1 MRRFAVAFCFLSLM
15 ASTTARA
22 DSEPTAGAQAE
33 LEVEKVEEEAQT
45 EAAPTAEPEAQPD
58 PAQEAPTEPEAQP
71 EPAQEAPA
79 APEAPA
85 EAAAVD
91 AKVATLNL
99 GGQVVFALAMQAEA
113 LSGLDAAMD
122 HVKVIDQARVAGAFS
137 VAGGAW
143 IDMQAVTAQGGSSKA
158 VWVEAYSKFSPLKDV
173 DPTDA
178 SAVKAKKKELLAA
191 IEVAEGLVD
200 AHAGGRK
207 GELKEGLA
215 LFKLALDPPYAYGHS
230 QRKIYAWTAASV
242 GTMISM
248 AGLGSLSNPLE
259 REQGNFGWI
268 ATGVGLTTAGIG
280 AALIVL
286 DAQ

>member
-1 MRRFAVAFCFLSLM
+1 MRRIATALTLTCMTFA
-15 ASTTARA
+15 
-22 DSEPTAGAQAE
+22 AQAR
-33 LEVEKVEEEAQT
+33 
-45 EAAPTAEPEAQPD
+45 
-58 PAQEAPTEPEAQP
+58 
-71 EPAQEAPA
+71 AQEAPA
-79 APEAPA
+79 AEAPVEAGAEAAPEAAAEESAEPAAVEEAPA
-85 EAAAVD
+85 APEPVAEPKPAPLAAPAEPAKAD
-91 AKVATLNL
+91 DKVAKLNV
-99 GGQVVFALAMQAEA
+99 GGQVVFALAMRADS
-113 LSGLDAAMD
+113 LKGLEAAMD
-122 HVKVIDQARVAGAFS
+122 PASIVEQARTAGAFS
-137 VAGGAW
+137 IASGSW
-143 IDMQAVTAQGGSSKA
+143 IDMQSVRSQGAAGKA
-158 VWVEAYSKFSPLKDV
+158 AWVSAHEKLTPLKDV

-178 SAVKAKKKELLAA
+178 AAVGGKKKELLAA
-191 IEVAEGLVD
+191 LESVEALVD
-200 AHAGGRK
+200 SHAGARK

-286 DAQ
+286 DAK

>member
-1 MRRFAVAFCFLSLM
+1 MN
-15 ASTTARA
+15 
-22 DSEPTAGAQAE
+22 
-33 LEVEKVEEEAQT
+33 EKVT
-45 EAAPTAEPEAQPD
+45 
-58 PAQEAPTEPEAQP
+58 
-71 EPAQEAPA
+71 
-79 APEAPA
+79 
-85 EAAAVD
+85 
-91 AKVATLNL
+91 TLNL
-99 GGQVVFALAMQAEA
+99 GGQVVFALAMQVETLKA
-113 LSGLDAAMD
+113 LEAAMD
-122 HVKVIDQARVAGAFS
+122 HVNVIDSARTAGAFS
-137 VAGGAW
+137 VVGGPW
-143 IDMQAVTAQGGSSKA
+143 IDMQAVKAQGAEGKA
-158 VWVEAYSKFSPLKDV
+158 AWTQAYEKFSPLKDV

-178 SAVKAKKKELLAA
+178 AAVKGKKKELLAA
-191 IEVAEGLVD
+191 IESAESLVGVN
-200 AHAGGRK
+200 AGARK

-286 DAQ
+286 DAK